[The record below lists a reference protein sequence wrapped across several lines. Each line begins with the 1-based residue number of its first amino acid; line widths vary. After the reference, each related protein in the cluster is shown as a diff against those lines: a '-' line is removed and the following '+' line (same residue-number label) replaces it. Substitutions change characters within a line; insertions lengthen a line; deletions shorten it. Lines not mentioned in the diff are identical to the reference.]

1 MAALGKMDMAK
12 ERHQNTM
19 FYHCNKAARDL
30 WRLISVNDV
39 LDRIGT
45 VMIRK
50 SPRMTLLTAA
60 ITSSGYISS
69 SLGLPGFSGLEAI
82 AVPCLVFGGMLGG
95 GTAMR
100 FIPRAIFSRLTTIA
114 EANDLNLMEDYR
126 KSQALEHLNVLWD
139 RVFWYESDQR
149 YSRAESATERDQIIA
164 DREFISRQLRQWP
177 KEVLSRLGIKKDE
190 DIEKVITDIMTSFP
204 LTDKMEKSREGF
216 IASSLFALRHA
227 LPQSSQ
233 AKRVGYR
240 INLWEDERDGAYYDR
255 TDVKLFEQ
263 YFGNAT
269 ITDIKNEV
277 GFCRIDCFRELP
289 GKLSRKAWFHLITRK
304 VAIETGRALKVLNDK
319 YETDM
324 FNSQA
329 LLWPGEEDAEWLDDF
344 SGAREEILSRRK
356 RIIRNALGDTVED
369 AARTLDRMLLPLFR
383 CATELRFRYD
393 PEYLDGSLDHDVEET
408 EGTIHIKNNIVD
420 DLIDHNAEQKDIDRF
435 ARKAEQAKKVMSQ
448 FVNYLE
454 ADYAWL
460 RDKRLALRAVKI
472 AFHINKNGMK
482 DMFNARSEDLKTQ
495 IQNAVKDEP
504 VYTHRLIALRLH
516 HTLSILQKKGYMDL
530 SLALAYQDG
539 DNLQKEK
546 VLDSFRSM

>member
-1 MAALGKMDMAK
+1 
-12 ERHQNTM
+12 M
-19 FYHCNKAARDL
+19 FHNWSKAAGDL

-45 VMIRK
+45 LMIRK
-50 SPRMTLLTAA
+50 SPKLTLLTAA
-60 ITSSGYISS
+60 ITSSGYISN

-100 FIPRAIFSRLTTIA
+100 FIPRAICSRLTTIA

-139 RVFWYESDQR
+139 RVFWYESIQR
-149 YSRAESATERDQIIA
+149 YDQAERTAEQEQIIT
-164 DREFISRQLRQWP
+164 DRSFIGHELRQWP
-177 KEVLSRLGIKKDE
+177 KDVLSRLGIKKDE
-190 DIEKVITDIMTSFP
+190 DIDKVVTDIMTSFP

-263 YFGNAT
+263 YFGHAT
-269 ITDIKNEV
+269 ITDIKNEG
-277 GFCRIDCFRELP
+277 GFCRVDRFRELP
-289 GKLSRKAWFHLITRK
+289 GKCSRKAWFQLITRK
-304 VAIETGRALKVLNDK
+304 VAIETGRALNFLNDK
-319 YETDM
+319 YDTDM

-329 LLWPGEEDAEWLDDF
+329 LLWPGEEDAEWLVDF
-344 SGAREEILSRRK
+344 PGAREEILSRRK

-369 AARTLDRMLLPLFR
+369 ATRTLDRMLLPLFR

-393 PEYLDGSLDHDVEET
+393 PEYLDGSLDHNVEDA
-408 EGTIHIKNNIVD
+408 EGTIQIKNNIID
-420 DLIDHNAEQKDIDRF
+420 DLLEHKVQQKDIDRY
-435 ARKAEQAKKVMSQ
+435 ALKAERAKKDASR

-454 ADYAWL
+454 ENYAWL
-460 RDKRLALRAVKI
+460 RYEKLALRAVQI
-472 AFHINKNGMK
+472 AFHINKNGMR

-495 IQNAVKDEP
+495 IEIAIKDEP

-516 HTLSILQKKGYMDL
+516 HTLSMLQRKGYMNL
-530 SLALAYQDG
+530 SLALAYQD
-539 DNLQKEK
+539 
-546 VLDSFRSM
+546 